1 VGPAAVEAVGEALD
15 DMVLGNS
22 DGMDPTVV
30 EVVGEVPDGTVPRH
44 GDGGGDGVDPVG
56 VEVVGDAPAWTRRRW
71 RRRGF
76 EERENLAACR
86 RQVQNLQVR
95 VEAG

>member
-30 EVVGEVPDGTVPRH
+30 EVVGEVPDGTVPRGGAGWH
-44 GDGGGDGVDPVG
+44 GS
-56 VEVVGDAPAWTRRRW
+56 
-71 RRRGF
+71 
-76 EERENLAACR
+76 
-86 RQVQNLQVR
+86 
-95 VEAG
+95 